1 LDDILIFK
9 QIADLK
15 MAPLIHIW
23 TNNADCV
30 YDKNAIVSITDFL
43 VQIFIVTVTSNFLF
57 KNFMVTVIAG
67 HWTTWI
73 FHVVIG
79 PLGKIE
85 FTIRYTHL

>member
-1 LDDILIFK
+1 MIKMPLYQSLIFWSK
-9 QIADLK
+9 
-15 MAPLIHIW
+15 
-23 TNNADCV
+23 
-30 YDKNAIVSITDFL
+30 FL
-43 VQIFIVTVTSNFLF
+43 LLIVTVTSNFLF